1 MGACPLSVPRTFAIR
16 RTKAS
21 TGLDFV
27 RADNE
32 QERGQETELF
42 PISDTPGGSVE
53 SSSEVTDR
61 DHRLHHRCCSIG
73 SPQHAGIDQEF
84 PFSKE
89 LVSDRTNAIKFPIAR
104 FGSSTW
110 SPQVGAG
117 DEELSCGTLPE
128 EVTFKKWY
136 PFCVTQLAE

>member
-61 DHRLHHRCCSIG
+61 DHRLHHRCYFYRLASARRNRSGVPVLEGVGFRSDQRNQVPHSEVWVIHVE
-73 SPQHAGIDQEF
+73 SPG
-84 PFSKE
+84 
-89 LVSDRTNAIKFPIAR
+89 RCW
-104 FGSSTW
+104 G
-110 SPQVGAG
+110 
-117 DEELSCGTLPE
+117 
-128 EVTFKKWY
+128 
-136 PFCVTQLAE
+136 